1 MVLLSCAEQQNK
13 TQPNVNG
20 NHDLI
25 SQQWSAEMRMNY
37 DLIVTQNIPSSLE
50 ITGYFLMGFFAATED
65 HFHAQPSSSHHQC
78 DVDTVLKADLRFR
91 EC

>member
-1 MVLLSCAEQQNK
+1 MALLLGAEQQNK

-37 DLIVTQNIPSSLE
+37 DLIVT
-50 ITGYFLMGFFAATED
+50 
-65 HFHAQPSSSHHQC
+65 
-78 DVDTVLKADLRFR
+78 
-91 EC
+91 